1 MKKVFQYDNFGLL
14 NLLYL
19 DFNLLVVYIVWV
31 DYCIDP
37 WAPNIF
43 QLSKS
48 QLVMDLF
55 VLRHGEAGKS
65 IPTGSSDSKRPLTV
79 AGERELIIIS
89 RALRKMGVRLDV
101 IFTSPLKRARQTADI
116 VAKEFKAQDKI
127 RQLQEL
133 SPEGNK
139 KALYQNLS
147 SFKEGTSILLV
158 GHNPYLS
165 EMVSEIVTDEKSL
178 RLDLKKGGIVR
189 IRVIAAAPKL
199 KGELRWLITPRLSRL
214 LSKG

>member
-1 MKKVFQYDNFGLL
+1 ME
-14 NLLYL
+14 
-19 DFNLLVVYIVWV
+19 
-31 DYCIDP
+31 
-37 WAPNIF
+37 
-43 QLSKS
+43 
-48 QLVMDLF
+48 LF

-65 IPTGSSDSKRPLTV
+65 IPSGSSDSKRPLTV
-79 AGERELIIIS
+79 TGERELIVIS
-89 RALRKMGVRLDV
+89 KALRKMGVKLDV
-101 IFTSPLKRARQTADI
+101 ILTSPLQRARQTADI

-127 RQLQEL
+127 RQLREL

-139 KALYQNLS
+139 KALYKNLS

-178 RLDLKKGGIVR
+178 LLDLKKGGLVR
-189 IRVIAAAPKL
+189 IRVTARAPKL

-214 LSKG
+214 ISKS